1 MLNFDLVVVEYFNRL
16 LGSPFE
22 VTLFY

>member
-1 MLNFDLVVVEYFNRL
+1 MLNFDLVVVKYFNRL